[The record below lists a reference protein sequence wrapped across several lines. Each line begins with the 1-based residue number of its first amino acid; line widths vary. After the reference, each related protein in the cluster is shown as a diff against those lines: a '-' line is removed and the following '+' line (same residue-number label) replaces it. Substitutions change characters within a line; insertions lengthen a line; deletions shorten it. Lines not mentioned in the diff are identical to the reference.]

1 MYISQRLVTDRNM
14 SLTLRSPVCFSLN
27 KYFYLYDIK
36 KYEKEKKLIIIIN
49 WKKNNNI
56 HVDDVRFPFTQWYKI
71 CSTYIHFSHR
81 SKVYTTMKDFQY
93 INI

>member
-1 MYISQRLVTDRNM
+1 MILRN
-14 SLTLRSPVCFSLN
+14 TKKKKINNNN
-27 KYFYLYDIK
+27 KL
-36 KYEKEKKLIIIIN
+36 
-49 WKKNNNI
+49 KKNNNI
-56 HVDDVRFPFTQWYKI
+56 HVDDVRFPFTQLYKI